1 MKIALTTMIIVA
13 TTFLQ
18 GRDAISTGFGEMT
31 VVKIS
36 EVNNHLG
43 RLGENSIALSDEK
56 TETRCH
62 AYRNEIQ
69 ESEIGDTLLFEKIT
83 KRNNKVFIYSE
94 NTNAIIH
101 ATNAIEK
108 WGYWR
113 VTKNKVEADFILKFN
128 VRFAGLG
135 DAWGSAQFIA
145 PENNKILKTTK
156 EVNTMTGWDFNTKR
170 GVINKIVRK
179 EIKPMFII
187 PVK

>member
-1 MKIALTTMIIVA
+1 MKIVLTTMIIVA
-13 TTFLQ
+13 ATLLNGQ
-18 GRDAISTGFGEMT
+18 DKVSEGSGEVT
-31 VVKIS
+31 EVQIT
-36 EVNNHLG
+36 EVNNEWG
-43 RLGENSIALSDEK
+43 RLGENSISLSDEK
-56 TETRCH
+56 IDTRGQ

-69 ESEIGDTLLFEKIT
+69 GSEVGDTLLFEKIT

-113 VTKNKVEADFILKFN
+113 VTKNKEEADFILKFN

-135 DAWGSAQFIA
+135 DAWGYAQFIA
-145 PENNKILKTTK
+145 PDNNTVLKTTK
-156 EVNTMTGWDFNTKR
+156 EVNTMTGWDLNTKR

-179 EIKPMFII
+179 EIKPMFEIR
-187 PVK
+187 